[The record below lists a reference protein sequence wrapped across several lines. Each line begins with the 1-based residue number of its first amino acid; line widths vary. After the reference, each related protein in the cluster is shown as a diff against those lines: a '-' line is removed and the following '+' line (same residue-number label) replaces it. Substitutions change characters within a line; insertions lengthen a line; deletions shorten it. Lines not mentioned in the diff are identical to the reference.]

1 MFEEIPFYDKMEN
14 EDIGTPIFVG
24 TDEYGIDVYIMGMR
38 NAREVVIPSIKSML
52 NENAIHNNHIL
63 FVNALIKLH
72 PMTALGGILSRRLGL
87 IDLGKPLT
95 VWGIRRYYN
104 YFVELVEKVK
114 EKERD
119 IVHSS

>member
-1 MFEEIPFYDKMEN
+1 MFEELPLYDKMEN

-24 TDEYGIDVYIMGMR
+24 TDEYGSDVYIMGMR
-38 NAREVVIPSIKSML
+38 NAREVIIPSIKSML
-52 NENAIHNNHIL
+52 NENSIANNHIL

-72 PMTALGGILSRRLGL
+72 PITALGGILSRRLGL
-87 IDLGKPLT
+87 IGLGKPLT
-95 VWGIRRYYN
+95 IWGIRRYYN